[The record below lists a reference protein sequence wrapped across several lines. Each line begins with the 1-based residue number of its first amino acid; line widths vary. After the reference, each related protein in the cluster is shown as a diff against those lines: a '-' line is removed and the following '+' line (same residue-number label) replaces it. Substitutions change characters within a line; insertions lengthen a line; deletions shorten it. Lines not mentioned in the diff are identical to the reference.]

1 MLMSDDDDIPVLR
14 DAVARRQPLKL
25 SPEEI
30 DDLCAGINTAAA
42 ELIDKLLAEAMREAE
57 YTLRLQVNERLS
69 DELPELIEKTLQEKL
84 SKSSTN

>member
-1 MLMSDDDDIPVLR
+1 MSDDDDIPVLR

-30 DDLCAGINTAAA
+30 DDICAGINASAS

-57 YTLRLQVNERLS
+57 YTLRQQVNERLN
-69 DELPELIEKTLQEKL
+69 DELPGLIEKALQEKL
-84 SKSSTN
+84 SKSSNN